1 MQIPKP
7 LSQLGNLALVT
18 GLSLATCFGKIT
30 YHRDS
35 LQLLLWE
42 QSYKWQ
48 KWRDGSILESWC
60 KSDGKDQSWSG
71 RLALGLVAHTNGGDR
86 RFPSTRQ
93 IRLFSLFS
101 SSLRSLLAHRE
112 LSESASPF
120 ENSHKDTGYH
130 GALNTCGDNLPH
142 NQKALL
148 GWRRCWRSPFI
159 FSFDTFRNDFLDL
172 NSVCNMVN
180 AFNPKP
186 FDFYLLQ
193 NKYFLIKNYF
203 VDRCSAKKMRSVKG
217 ASKGKRKSRVP
228 AMPIVRLC
236 GLSPTTQ

>member
-1 MQIPKP
+1 M
-7 LSQLGNLALVT
+7 
-18 GLSLATCFGKIT
+18 
-30 YHRDS
+30 
-35 LQLLLWE
+35 LLWCE
-42 QSYKWQ
+42 QSYEWQ

-86 RFPSTRQ
+86 GFPSTRQ

-148 GWRRCWRSPFI
+148 GWRRCWISLFI
-159 FSFDTFRNDFLDL
+159 HFQKWFLRFEFFVLHGKCLKFKTFWFSSFAKQVFL
-172 NSVCNMVN
+172 SKKAPV
-180 AFNPKP
+180 
-186 FDFYLLQ
+186 
-193 NKYFLIKNYF
+193 
-203 VDRCSAKKMRSVKG
+203 CSAKKLRSVKG
-217 ASKGKRKSRVP
+217 VNKRKRKSRVP